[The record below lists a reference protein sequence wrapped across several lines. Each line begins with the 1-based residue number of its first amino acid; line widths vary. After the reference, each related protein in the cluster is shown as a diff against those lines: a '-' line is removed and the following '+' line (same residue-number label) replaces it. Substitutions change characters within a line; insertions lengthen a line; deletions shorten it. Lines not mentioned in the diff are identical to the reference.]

1 MSQTTRGHTV
11 TPSRIGA
18 LLASGLV
25 AGLPLLVGGPA
36 SAGAPQIDFSG
47 GGAGV
52 LSCGSQPSAG
62 EVTVAAE
69 STIIFVN
76 KLGQGAS
83 LRVNGHDSVRVGDSQ
98 SAELRFHRGPVE
110 ITMVPDCLLNLSK
123 NFAPVSVNVL
133 SPSTGT
139 VQTVSPSQGSG
150 SSTGQGSASGTSSK
164 ANGASGTA
172 GKRSPDGRG
181 QQSPSGAPISPADG
195 GVSSPG
201 AGTVEGPAASGEQGL
216 AAEPVATAQTSDGS
230 GPNGLLA
237 LIATVCVVGVSA
249 GAIRA
254 IVAQRATR
262 TGVA

>member
-1 MSQTTRGHTV
+1 MSQTTRGHTNL
-11 TPSRIGA
+11 SRIGA
-18 LLASGLV
+18 ALASGLV
-25 AGLPLLVGGPA
+25 AGLPLLFGGPA
-36 SAGAPQIDFSG
+36 SAAAPRVDFSG

-52 LSCGSQPSAG
+52 LACGSRPDTG
-62 EVTVAAE
+62 EVTVTAE
-69 STIIFVN
+69 STIVFVN
-76 KLGQGAS
+76 KLGQGAT
-83 LRVNGHDSVRVGDSQ
+83 LRVNGQDSVRVGDSQ

-110 ITMVPDCLLNLSK
+110 ITMVPDCLLNLNR
-123 NFAPVSVNVL
+123 NFTPVSVNVL

-139 VQTVSPSQGSG
+139 APTVSPSQGGG
-150 SSTGQGSASGTSSK
+150 SSTGNGSGSGTSSK
-164 ANGASGTA
+164 ANGAGGTA
-172 GKRSPDGRG
+172 GKRSPDSRG
-181 QQSPSGAPISPADG
+181 QQSPSGVPISPADG